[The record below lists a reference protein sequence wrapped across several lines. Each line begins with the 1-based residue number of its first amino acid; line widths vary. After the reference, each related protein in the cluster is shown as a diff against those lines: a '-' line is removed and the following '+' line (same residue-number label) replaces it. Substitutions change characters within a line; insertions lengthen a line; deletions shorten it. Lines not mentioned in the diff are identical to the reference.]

1 MPNSHQAVFASLEKL
16 TFRELHSSARLIE
29 VMREKVALLDSS
41 SFDGQQCEAI
51 ARTFISVIRDVLE
64 DRYQDLS
71 IRAFAH
77 ICVALDYFLDPSEQI
92 PDAVPGGL
100 MDDLQF
106 LSQTATRFADD
117 LRKYRQW
124 QTSRETSV

>member
-1 MPNSHQAVFASLEKL
+1 MPDSHQTVFASLEKL

-29 VMREKVALLDSS
+29 VMREKVALLDPKC
-41 SFDGQQCEAI
+41 FTGQQCEAI
-51 ARTFISVIRDVLE
+51 ARTFIAVIRDVLE

-92 PDAVPGGL
+92 HDASPGGL

-106 LSQTATRFADD
+106 LNQTATRFAED

-124 QTSRETSV
+124 QAASQTSG